1 MIKNLNIVF
10 FLIFF
15 VFFNQANAKE
25 IKIIYKIGENII
37 TSFDIDKEID
47 YLVSLNK
54 NFANFDKKKIRDT
67 AEQSLIREK
76 IKKIEIDK
84 IYQIDYEIASKSPV
98 IMNFLKNFWLNLGF
112 NNESEFISYLDGK
125 NIKYQEIKKK
135 FVVEQ
140 YWNQL
145 IFETF
150 NKSIQID
157 KAKIEKILDDLEKN
171 NSELTSFNLS
181 EIVFSEKSK
190 IDIEKKYKEILDS
203 INNLGFKE
211 AALLHSIS
219 ESAKLGGEIG
229 WVNQNQISKKI
240 FNSIKDLKIGEFT
253 EVINTAGGSI
263 LLFLNNKEKVVKKI
277 DREEEMKKI
286 ISSEKNRQLNEF
298 SIMHY
303 KKLENKSY
311 VEKL

>member
-54 NFANFDKKKIRDT
+54 NFANFDKKIRDT

-112 NNESEFISYLDGK
+112 NNETEFISYLDGK
-125 NIKYQEIKKK
+125 NIKYQEIKK
-135 FVVEQ
+135 
-140 YWNQL
+140 
-145 IFETF
+145 IC
-150 NKSIQID
+150 S
-157 KAKIEKILDDLEKN
+157 
-171 NSELTSFNLS
+171 
-181 EIVFSEKSK
+181 
-190 IDIEKKYKEILDS
+190 
-203 INNLGFKE
+203 
-211 AALLHSIS
+211 
-219 ESAKLGGEIG
+219 
-229 WVNQNQISKKI
+229 
-240 FNSIKDLKIGEFT
+240 
-253 EVINTAGGSI
+253 
-263 LLFLNNKEKVVKKI
+263 
-277 DREEEMKKI
+277 
-286 ISSEKNRQLNEF
+286 
-298 SIMHY
+298 
-303 KKLENKSY
+303 
-311 VEKL
+311 